1 MSVDVRSQGASHEHQ
16 TTARRATA
24 TLPNAVLTA
33 AAAVSPAAI
42 VCASA
47 DPQVDV
53 HKVLLEIWLLRN
65 RRTVGPGI
73 ARCKVH
79 FAAAV
84 TDNGRA
90 LTNKEGERLKQ
101 LDLVAAL

>member
-1 MSVDVRSQGASHEHQ
+1 MRMSVDVRSQGASHEHQ

-24 TLPNAVLTA
+24 TLPHAVLTA
-33 AAAVSPAAI
+33 AGAVSPTAI

-47 DPQVDV
+47 DLQVEGF
-53 HKVLLEIWLLRN
+53 LLEIWLLRDGCS
-65 RRTVGPGI
+65 VGPGI

-90 LTNKEGERLKQ
+90 LTNKE
-101 LDLVAAL
+101 

>member
-1 MSVDVRSQGASHEHQ
+1 MSVDVRSHGASHEHR

-47 DPQVDV
+47 DLQVDV
-53 HKVLLEIWLLRN
+53 QGFLLEIWLLWDGCSVR
-65 RRTVGPGI
+65 PGI

-79 FAAAV
+79 FATAV

-90 LTNKEGERLKQ
+90 LTNEEGERLKQ